1 MKIIIMCQ
9 QGNSRSV
16 ALAYLLKEMKHEA
29 IAIGMLSTSRKTR
42 KMFYDWADLIIL
54 VISEKRYKHW
64 IPEEYHP
71 KVKVWDVG
79 VDRFFRGYDEELLQ
93 TFKDYFK
100 KDPIEMIK

>member
-1 MKIIIMCQ
+1 MKIVVMCQ

-29 IAIGMLSTSRKTR
+29 IAIGVLSTSRNTR

-54 VISEKRYKHW
+54 VINEKRYKHW
-64 IPEEYHP
+64 IPKEYHS

-79 VDRFFRGYDEELLQ
+79 PDIFFKGYSEDLLQ
-93 TFKDYFK
+93 IFKNHLK
-100 KDPIEMIK
+100 KDLIK